1 MVKPSKIHF
10 MARKKMFNKIRICTQ
25 IDAELVSKVDVIA
38 SRSGLSRS
46 SIYNKGVSMAVEV
59 YEEKYG
65 KIEIESP
72 VKTDI
77 DELFNH
83 Q

>member
-1 MVKPSKIHF
+1 

-72 VKTDI
+72 AKTDI

>member
-1 MVKPSKIHF
+1 MYL
-10 MARKKMFNKIRICTQ
+10 ARKKTFNKIRICTQ
-25 IDAELVSKVDVIA
+25 IDVKLVSKVDVIA

-59 YEEKYG
+59 YEKKYG
-65 KIEIESP
+65 KIEIESSI
-72 VKTDI
+72 KTDI
-77 DELFNH
+77 DDLFNH

>member
-1 MVKPSKIHF
+1 
-10 MARKKMFNKIRICTQ
+10 MARKKTFNKIRICTQ
-25 IDAELVSKVDVIA
+25 IDTELVSKVDIIA

-65 KIEIESP
+65 KIEIEP
-72 VKTDI
+72 TVKTDI